1 MDMRMF
7 GPGYEELYREAQ
19 EKYNI
24 RFVRGR
30 LSEASENREKQ
41 LLIKVEDTLVGKP
54 LKMTL
59 DLMVLMVGME
69 PSEGSTQLASML
81 GLDIAPN
88 GFTGSETPTREPTE
102 PTGQAFLLPDAA
114 PLP

>member
-24 RFVRGR
+24 KFVRGR

-59 DLMVLMVGME
+59 DLWC
-69 PSEGSTQLASML
+69 
-81 GLDIAPN
+81 
-88 GFTGSETPTREPTE
+88 
-102 PTGQAFLLPDAA
+102 
-114 PLP
+114 